1 MTILVSKVINF
12 KTFLLAVLMCSFS
25 CLSLAQSSNT
35 KKQVQF
41 VFDKLISVYGSA
53 KSAPKCLVI
62 KKAKFPVLP
71 ASYSTKNGPTIQ
83 IDEAL
88 YKVCQTFGK
97 DSLNALAIVMSH
109 ELTHYYND
117 HTFCSDYAFANFKSN
132 TPLKSKIGQAS
143 SSARI
148 EKESE
153 ADIKGFFY
161 AGAAGF
167 QPHGLQ
173 GLLIGK
179 IYTAYKLSDEQK
191 GYPTKKERI
200 AIANNAE
207 KIAAQLYEYF
217 KNGLIAI
224 ENKRYDEAIELFTK
238 ANSQVPFRENWNNIG
253 IANTRKAL
261 ILKENSEDEKLFP
274 QKFLYPLEVENKSR
288 LSKEITRGDLDDTSE
303 EMEKLLKDAQKNF
316 EEAIRLD
323 PSFTKGY
330 INLACVLDL
339 LGDPEGAI
347 SKVTKQLL
355 PKVERESIDAQRILA
370 IAYFHSNVKEYQE
383 KAEEIW
389 KQLGK

>member
-1 MTILVSKVINF
+1 MTILVNKVINF

-161 AGAAGF
+161 AAAAGF

-224 ENKRYDEAIELFTK
+224 ENKRYGEAIELFTK

-288 LSKEITRGDLDDTSE
+288 LNKEVTRSLDDNSE
-303 EMEKLLKDAQKNF
+303 EMVQLLKAAQKDF
-316 EEAIRLD
+316 QEAIRLD
-323 PSFTKGY
+323 PNFTKGY
-330 INLACVLDL
+330 INLACVYDL
-339 LGDPEGAI
+339 LGNPNAAI
-347 SKVTKQLL
+347 GTIKDLKPIEQQKST
-355 PKVERESIDAQRILA
+355 DAQRILA
-370 IAYFHSNVKEYQE
+370 IAYFHDKQE
-383 KAEEIW
+383 NKANDIW
-389 KQLGK
+389 NELKI

>member
-161 AGAAGF
+161 AAAAGF
-167 QPHGLQ
+167 EPHGLQ

-261 ILKENSEDEKLFP
+261 ILKENSEDEKLFS

-288 LSKEITRGDLDDTSE
+288 LNKDVTRSLDDNSD
-303 EMEKLLKDAQKNF
+303 EMLQLLKVAQKDF
-316 EEAIRLD
+316 QEAIRLD
-323 PSFTKGY
+323 PNFTKGY
-330 INLACVLDL
+330 INLACVYDL
-339 LGDPEGAI
+339 LGNPNAAI
-347 SKVTKQLL
+347 GTIKDLKPIEQQKST
-355 PKVERESIDAQRILA
+355 DAQRILA
-370 IAYFHSNVKEYQE
+370 IAYFHDKQE
-383 KAEEIW
+383 NKANDIW
-389 KQLGK
+389 NELKI

>member
-1 MTILVSKVINF
+1 MESKTINF
-12 KTFLLAVLMCSFS
+12 ETFLLAVLMCSFS
-25 CLSLAQSSNT
+25 CLTFAQSDVNT
-35 KKQVQF
+35 EKQVRF
-41 VFDKLISVYGSA
+41 VFNQLISVYGSA
-53 KSAPKCLVI
+53 KPQPKLEFV
-62 KKAKFPVLP
+62 KKEKFPVLP
-71 ASYSTKNGPTIQ
+71 ASYTTTNEPTIQ
-83 IDEAL
+83 IDVAL

-132 TPLKSKIGQAS
+132 AALKSKIGQAS
-143 SSARI
+143 SGARI

-161 AGAAGF
+161 AAAAGY

-224 ENKRYDEAIELFTK
+224 
-238 ANSQVPFRENWNNIG
+238 
-253 IANTRKAL
+253 
-261 ILKENSEDEKLFP
+261 
-274 QKFLYPLEVENKSR
+274 
-288 LSKEITRGDLDDTSE
+288 
-303 EMEKLLKDAQKNF
+303 
-316 EEAIRLD
+316 
-323 PSFTKGY
+323 
-330 INLACVLDL
+330 
-339 LGDPEGAI
+339 
-347 SKVTKQLL
+347 
-355 PKVERESIDAQRILA
+355 
-370 IAYFHSNVKEYQE
+370 
-383 KAEEIW
+383 
-389 KQLGK
+389 

>member
-1 MTILVSKVINF
+1 
-12 KTFLLAVLMCSFS
+12 MCSFS

-41 VFDKLISVYGSA
+41 VFDKLIPVYGSA
-53 KSAPKCLVI
+53 KSAPKCVVI

-71 ASYSTKNGPTIQ
+71 ASYTTKNGPTIQ

-161 AGAAGF
+161 AAAAGF

-173 GLLIGK
+173 GLLIEK

-207 KIAAQLYEYF
+207 KTATQLYEYF
-217 KNGLIAI
+217 KNGLISM
-224 ENKRYDEAIELFTK
+224 ENKQYDEAIKLFTK

-253 IANTRKAL
+253 VANARKAL
-261 ILKENSEDEKLFP
+261 DLKGISKGESDNPKRF
-274 QKFLYPLEVENKSR
+274 QYPLEIDNSSR
-288 LSKEITRGDLDDTSE
+288 LIKAGTTGTRNSSDRE
-303 EMEKLLKDAQKNF
+303 KMENLLLSAQKDFDN
-316 EEAIRLD
+316 AIRLD
-323 PSFTKGY
+323 PAYTKSY
-330 INLACVLDL
+330 INLACVHDL
-339 LGDPEGAI
+339 LGDSFGAI
-347 SKVTKQLL
+347 SIITKQLL
-355 PKVERESIDAQRILA
+355 PKEERTNIDAQKILA
-370 IAYFHSNVKEYQE
+370 IAYYNVDMEE
-383 KAEEIW
+383 KAEKIW
-389 KQLGK
+389 RELKM

>member
-1 MTILVSKVINF
+1 MTILVNKVINF

-41 VFDKLISVYGSA
+41 VFDKLIPVYGSA
-53 KSAPKCLVI
+53 KSAPKCVVI
-62 KKAKFPVLP
+62 KKVNFPVLP
-71 ASYSTKNGPTIQ
+71 ASYTTKNGPTIQ

-132 TPLKSKIGQAS
+132 TTLKSKIGQAS

-161 AGAAGF
+161 AAAAGF

-288 LSKEITRGDLDDTSE
+288 LNKEVTRSLDDNSE
-303 EMEKLLKDAQKNF
+303 EMVQLLKAAQKDF
-316 EEAIRLD
+316 QEAIRLD
-323 PSFTKGY
+323 PNFTKGY
-330 INLACVLDL
+330 INLACVYDL
-339 LGDPEGAI
+339 LGNPNAAI
-347 SKVTKQLL
+347 GTIKDLKPIEQQKST
-355 PKVERESIDAQRILA
+355 DAQRILA
-370 IAYFHSNVKEYQE
+370 IAYFHDKQE
-383 KAEEIW
+383 NKANDIW
-389 KQLGK
+389 NELKI